1 MGKRGAT
8 RVTAQDIAAAGSLP
22 KLIKQLVKRMIDGEM
37 ATREQAAVQLCS
49 LAVQGHGEHC
59 VALHNG
65 GAVRPLVRLLIEGTA
80 KSQSSACG
88 ALGAIAS
95 VKDEHQKTLVEA
107 GGVAPLVRLLKTGSP
122 KVQEQVKAQ
131 PSLSNRLSVLPAFQH
146 IVHSSWLRYPH
157 LGCVTLIV

>member
-1 MGKRGAT
+1 MHLL
-8 RVTAQDIAAAGSLP
+8 S
-22 KLIKQLVKRMIDGEM
+22 
-37 ATREQAAVQLCS
+37 
-49 LAVQGHGEHC
+49 
-59 VALHNG
+59 
-65 GAVRPLVRLLIEGTA
+65 RLLIEGTA